1 MRKQIVGAV
10 ALTCAMFAPTIG
22 FAAPAMAVPPVP
34 QAPSEVWVMPNV
46 RNMVLSQA
54 VKAIREVTGPA
65 DIDLRVF
72 DMKNGQQVINQS
84 NWSVCAQGP
93 SAGRQISQKTMR
105 VILYVKRFN
114 QSGCT

>member
-1 MRKQIVGAV
+1 MKSFGALAV
-10 ALTCAMFAPTIG
+10 TCAMIAPAVG
-22 FAAPAMAVPPVP
+22 FAAPAIAARQAPLP

-54 VKAIREVTGPA
+54 VKAIREVTDPA

-72 DMKNGQQVINQS
+72 DMKNGQEVINQT

-114 QSGCT
+114 QRACS